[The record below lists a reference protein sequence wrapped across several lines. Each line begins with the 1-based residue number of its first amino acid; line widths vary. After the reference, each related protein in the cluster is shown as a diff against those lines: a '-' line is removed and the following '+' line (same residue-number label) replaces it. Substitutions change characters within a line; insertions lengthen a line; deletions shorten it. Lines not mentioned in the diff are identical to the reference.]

1 MMRIMMMILR
11 TLSLPQLSHHHRNHN
26 VWQCYQYIRI
36 LFIMT
41 YLTVGYHEMVVNF
54 LRRPDVFE
62 IIPRRFHHPITP
74 DLRALIETIQMTGT
88 SAMEELAS
96 RPRMLDLAIILR

>member
-1 MMRIMMMILR
+1 M
-11 TLSLPQLSHHHRNHN
+11 SLKRLHHLQLLHYHSNHN
-26 VWQCYQYIRI
+26 VGHCHQCIRI
-36 LFIMT
+36 LFIGD
-41 YLTVGYHEMVVNF
+41 YLAVAYNEMVVNF
-54 LRRPDVFE
+54 LRRPDIFD
-62 IIPRRFHHPITP
+62 IIPRRFHHPITA